1 MFDSERPGVGG
12 CLDENFAFKPSAAA
26 GTVIYLNVAE
36 RLDRT
41 LALVELAGGCSA
53 QLKTTLPDGM
63 GFVAH
68 IVDSEGN
75 RVGFHA
81 MS

>member
-41 LALVELAGGCSA
+41 LALVEPAGGRIA
-53 QLKTTLPDGM
+53 QLKTTLPSTPARLARA
-63 GFVAH
+63 V
-68 IVDSEGN
+68 
-75 RVGFHA
+75 RV
-81 MS
+81 

>member
-12 CLDENFAFKPSAAA
+12 CLDENFALKPSAAA

-36 RLDRT
+36 RLDWT
-41 LALVELAGGCSA
+41 LALVEPAGGRIA

-75 RVGFHA
+75 RVGLHP